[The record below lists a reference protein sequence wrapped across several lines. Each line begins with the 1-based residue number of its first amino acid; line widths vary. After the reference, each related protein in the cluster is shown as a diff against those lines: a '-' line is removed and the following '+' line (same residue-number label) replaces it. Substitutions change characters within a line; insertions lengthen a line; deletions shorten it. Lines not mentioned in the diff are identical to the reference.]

1 MLNWTELLGHDIAGY
16 YGSNDTASLNES
28 SPTGRDYLAEV
39 CRDWEAAAEN
49 AQTART
55 VIVRTGVPAEGHCNH
70 MHG

>member
-1 MLNWTELLGHDIAGY
+1 MTGHDSAGY

-39 CRDWEAAAEN
+39 CRDWEAAADN

-55 VIVRTGVPAEGHCNH
+55 VIIRTGVLATFGNH
-70 MHG
+70 KNTQFF